1 MSKDGLM
8 AAVAAAAGSDDAK
21 PVVVTAEL
29 IKTHFPEVAAKLSQ
43 EGKEAGAE
51 AERQRVSAIR
61 AALIPGHEK
70 IIEAMAAD
78 PKMTEVDAL
87 RAMAAEERK
96 VRATAKTAL
105 DDDEKKVVGLR
116 SEHGP
121 ANGQESEPKKTA
133 KTPQTPD
140 GWKAEW
146 AASEDLQ
153 AEFKT
158 EGAYVA
164 FKAAEKSGS
173 VRVLNKRAS

>member
-1 MSKDGLM
+1 MDLKALTLSGLREHRPDLVAEIEKSLNIEAQMKSAKDEG
-8 AAVAAAAGSDDAK
+8 AK
-21 PVVVTAEL
+21 
-29 IKTHFPEVAAKLSQ
+29 
-43 EGKEAGAE
+43 
-51 AERQRVSAIR
+51 AERERVSAIR

-78 PKMTEVDAL
+78 PTKTEVDAL
-87 RAMAAEERK
+87 RAMAAAERE
-96 VRATAKTAL
+96 VRAAAKTAL
-105 DDDEKKVVGLR
+105 DDDETKVKGLR

-133 KTPQTPD
+133 KVAQTAD

-164 FKAAEKSGS
+164 FKAAEKAGS